1 MLGPAAGRFVRELC
15 LSVVPAIFFLA
26 GTFSFTRSFRPPS
39 SGHGFVAGAE
49 SSSAPPAPSTK
60 GRMVAFGRGRDVLA
74 GALASGA
81 VDRLEEDAASAV
93 RREGPA
99 AGAGA
104 GVSGGGAMAAQRMR
118 FWNSW
123 CRLLRWSR
131 GSA

>member
-26 GTFSFTRSFRPPS
+26 GTFSFTRSLRPPS
-39 SGHGFVAGAE
+39 SGHAFVGGEE

-81 VDRLEEDAASAV
+81 VDRLEDVASAV

-118 FWNSW
+118 F
-123 CRLLRWSR
+123 
-131 GSA
+131 